1 MKKYICLLGTVLII
15 GTMFMAG
22 CSEDENVME
31 SYSDYD
37 DMESITVEGNKITL
51 VLYEDQALPYR
62 WDYTVTDDAIVLLED
77 KSIDKNDTSLQV
89 GVSESY
95 RVLIFECGD
104 VNEERLYLRLESIN
118 GETKDVIEKHRYRVT
133 YIDGQ
138 LICEEVVME

>member
-15 GTMFMAG
+15 GIMFMAG

-31 SYSDYD
+31 SYLDYD
-37 DMESITVEGNKITL
+37 DMEPITVEGNKITV

-62 WDYTVTDDAIVLLED
+62 WDYTVTDEAIVLLED
-77 KSIDKNDTSLQV
+77 KSIDKNDTALQV

-133 YIDGQ
+133 YVDGQ
-138 LICEEVVME
+138 LICEEVIME

>member
-15 GTMFMAG
+15 GIMFMAG

-31 SYSDYD
+31 SYLDYD
-37 DMESITVEGNKITL
+37 DMEPITVEGNKITV

-62 WDYTVTDDAIVLLED
+62 WDYTVTDEAIVLLED
-77 KSIDKNDTSLQV
+77 KSIDKNDTTLQV

-118 GETKDVIEKHRYRVT
+118 GKTKDVIEKHRYRVT
-133 YIDGQ
+133 YVDGQ
-138 LICEEVVME
+138 LICEEVIME

>member
-15 GTMFMAG
+15 GIMFMAG

-31 SYSDYD
+31 SYLDYD
-37 DMESITVEGNKITL
+37 DMEPITVEGNKITV

-62 WDYTVTDDAIVLLED
+62 WDYTVTDEAIVLLED
-77 KSIDKNDTSLQV
+77 KSIDKNDTTLQV

-133 YIDGQ
+133 YVDGQ
-138 LICEEVVME
+138 LICEEVIME